1 MNPHM
6 NGALGAFSPS
16 RRSTLKKLGGLGA
29 AAMLPFPAA
38 HAASSLKVGFVSPQ
52 TGPLAVF
59 AESDAFLLQ
68 QVRKALEG
76 GVTLAGRKYPVEIIY
91 KDSQSSSNRAA
102 DVTAEL
108 ILKDQVDI
116 VVAASTPTT
125 TNPVADQCELNGVPC
140 ITNGTPW
147 QSYFFGRGG
156 KPDTGFEWTWHYF
169 WGLDEIIG
177 VFTHLWDQLPTNK
190 VVGGLWPNDSDGN
203 AWTDPNVGFPP
214 ALSKIGYKLVDPG
227 HYQSPSDNFSA
238 YIGAFKEKGVGIV
251 TGVVPP
257 PDFANFW
264 AQAIRQDL
272 RPAIV
277 TVAKACQHN
286 GTVKSYGRRAAGLSL
301 ELWWSPAFSFTS
313 SLTGQTAAELAEA
326 FTAHS
331 GVPWN
336 MPLGLNHSLFELAAD
351 VFKRAADR
359 SPEAIRDAIRGTRL
373 NTIAGPIDFSSGPVP
388 NVCKTVLAGGQWK
401 WRNKALE
408 LLLVDNSHAAGMP
421 LQDQF
426 EPIRY
431 DV

>member
-1 MNPHM
+1 MNPRT
-6 NGALGAFSPS
+6 NEAVGAFSTS

-38 HAASSLKVGFVSPQ
+38 HAASSLKIGFVSPQ

-59 AESDAFLLQ
+59 AEPDAFILQ
-68 QVRKALEG
+68 QVRKVLEG
-76 GVTLAGRKYPVEIIY
+76 GVTLAGRKYPVEVIY
-91 KDSQSSSNRAA
+91 KDTQSSSNRAA

-108 ILKDQVDI
+108 ILKDEVDI
-116 VVAASTPTT
+116 VVAASTPAT

-147 QSYFFGRGG
+147 QPYFFGRGG
-156 KPDTGFEWTWHYF
+156 KPDKGFEWTWHYF
-169 WGLDEIIG
+169 WGLEDVIG
-177 VFTHLWDQLPTNK
+177 MYTHLWEQLPTNK
-190 VVGGLWPNDSDGN
+190 VLGALWPNDSDGN
-203 AWTDPNVGFPP
+203 AWGDPKMGFPP
-214 ALSKIGYKLVDPG
+214 VLAQKGYTLVDPG
-227 HYQSPSDNFSA
+227 RYQTPSDNFSS
-238 YIGAFKEKGVGIV
+238 YIAAFKEKGVGIV

-272 RPAIV
+272 RPTIV

-301 ELWWSPAFSFTS
+301 ELWWSPSFPFTS
-313 SLTGQTAAELAEA
+313 SLTGQSAAELAQA
-326 FTAHS
+326 FTTFS

-336 MPLGLNHSLFELAAD
+336 MPLGLNHSLFELAVDA
-351 VFKRAADR
+351 FKRAADR
-359 SPEAIRDAIRGTRL
+359 SPAAIRDAVRSTHL
-373 NTIAGPIDFSSGPVP
+373 NTVAGPIDFSSGPVP
-388 NVCKTVLAGGQWK
+388 NICKTVLAGGQWK

-408 LLLVDNSHAAGMP
+408 LLLVDNSHAQGVA

-426 EPIRY
+426 EPIQY
-431 DV
+431 T